1 MDPSTSGVG
10 TEPASFRDPS
20 STVFY
25 VDGRV
30 LRGLS
35 KQGAEDYEALAATRF
50 FPQVV
55 QAGQIIGTRSLPVE
69 DLPAAAGASDPA
81 WALVLEHDRV
91 PVVSYP
97 YEWTFSMLKSAALL
111 HLDLLQQ
118 GLAEGQT
125 MKDGYAYNVQ
135 FVGARPVFIDVGSF
149 EPARQGEPWAGY
161 RQFCQTFLYPL
172 LLTAHKGVR
181 FQPWLRGAVQGIAP
195 RDIRPL
201 FRGRDLL
208 RAGVLKHVV
217 LHQAMDARFSKA
229 RASDTRQ
236 ELQEAGF
243 STELQAATVKAIRKL
258 VAKLR
263 WRAGESAWSDYQCT
277 STYTDSEKERKQA
290 FVRRTVAAA
299 PVRLCYDLGAND
311 GTYSRVAA
319 EHAGYVVAAD
329 SDDLTVD
336 LLFQSLAKEGEERIL
351 PITLDLCDP
360 SPGLGWRGRERSAF
374 FERGRPDVVLA
385 LALIHHLAI
394 TGNVP
399 LAELVHWW
407 HGLGARL
414 VVEFVDPED
423 PMADRLL
430 ANKPPGMHG
439 DYRRAV
445 FERLLEERFEVLARE
460 ELPSGTR
467 VLYHAVPKPSHV
479 QPAAEPGHA

>member
-1 MDPSTSGVG
+1 VADPSTSGAG

-25 VDGRV
+25 LNGRV

-35 KQGAEDYEALAATRF
+35 KQGAADYETLAATRF
-50 FPQVV
+50 FPEAV
-55 QAGQIIGTRSLPVE
+55 QAGQVVGTRALPEE
-69 DLPAAAGASDPA
+69 DLPAAAGGSS
-81 WALVLEHDRV
+81 WAMVLEHDRV
-91 PVVSYP
+91 PVISYP
-97 YEWTFSMLKSAALL
+97 YEWTFSMLKAAALL
-111 HLDLLQQ
+111 HLDLLQR

-125 MKDGYAYNVQ
+125 MKDGYAYNLQ
-135 FVGARPVFIDVGSF
+135 FVGSRPLFIDVGSF
-149 EPARQGEPWAGY
+149 EPARPGEPWAGY

-181 FQPWLRGAVQGIAP
+181 FQPWLRGAVQGISP
-195 RDIRPL
+195 GDIRPL
-201 FRGRDLL
+201 FTGLDVFKR
-208 RAGVLKHVV
+208 GVLKHVV
-217 LHQAMDARFSKA
+217 LHQAMDARFSKS

-236 ELQEAGF
+236 ELQKAGF
-243 STELQAATVKAIRKL
+243 STELQAAAVKAIRKL
-258 VAKLR
+258 VAGLR
-263 WRAGESAWSDYQCT
+263 WKASDSAWSDYQRT
-277 STYTDSEKERKQA
+277 STYSDDEKVRKQA
-290 FVRRTVAAA
+290 FVRKSVATA

-319 EHAGYVVAAD
+319 EHSGYVVAAD

-336 LLFQSLAKEGEERIL
+336 LMFQALAKEGEERIL

-374 FERGRPDVVLA
+374 FDRDRPDVVLS

-399 LAELVHWW
+399 LAELLDWW
-407 HGLGARL
+407 HGLGGRL
-414 VVEFVDPED
+414 VVEFVDPQD

-430 ANKPPGMHG
+430 ANKPAGMHG
-439 DYRRAV
+439 DYRRPV
-445 FERLLEERFEVLARE
+445 FERLLEERFEVLDRE

-467 VLYHAVPKPSHV
+467 VLYHAAPKPSR
-479 QPAAEPGHA
+479 A

>member
-1 MDPSTSGVG
+1 MGPSTSGVG
-10 TEPASFRDPS
+10 TEPASFRDPA

-25 VDGRV
+25 LDGHV

-35 KQGAEDYEALAATRF
+35 KQGAADYEALTATRF
-50 FPQVV
+50 FPQAV
-55 QAGQIIGTRSLPVE
+55 QAGQIVGTRTVPE
-69 DLPAAAGASDPA
+69 EELPAADGDSS
-81 WALVLEHDRV
+81 WAMVLEHDRI

-97 YEWTFSMLKSAALL
+97 YEWTFSMLKAAALL

-125 MKDGYAYNVQ
+125 MKDGYAYNLQ

-149 EPARQGEPWAGY
+149 EQARPGEPWAGY

-172 LLTAHKGVR
+172 LLTAYKGVR

-195 RDIRPL
+195 GDIRPL
-201 FRGRDLL
+201 FTGFDVFKR
-208 RAGVLKHVV
+208 GVLKHVV

-229 RASDTRQ
+229 RASDTRR
-236 ELQEAGF
+236 ELQRAGF

-258 VAKLR
+258 VAGLR
-263 WRAGESAWSDYQCT
+263 WKAGESAWSDYQRT
-277 STYTDSEKERKQA
+277 STYTDAEKERKQA
-290 FVRRTVAAA
+290 FVRRSVAAA
-299 PVRLCYDLGAND
+299 PAPLCYDLGAND

-336 LLFQSLAKEGEERIL
+336 LLFQALSKEGERRIL

-374 FERGRPDVVLA
+374 FDRDRPDVVLA

-399 LAELVHWW
+399 LAELVDWW

-430 ANKPPGMHG
+430 ANKPAGMHG

-445 FERLLEERFEVLARE
+445 FERLLEERFQVLERE

-467 VLYHAVPKPSHV
+467 VLYHAAPKPSR
-479 QPAAEPGHA
+479 A

>member
-1 MDPSTSGVG
+1 MDPLTSGVG
-10 TEPASFRDPS
+10 IEPASFRDPA

-25 VDGRV
+25 LDGRV

-35 KQGAEDYEALAATRF
+35 KQGAADYETLAATRF
-50 FPQVV
+50 FPRAV
-55 QAGQIIGTRSLPVE
+55 QAGQIVGTRALPE
-69 DLPAAAGASDPA
+69 GDLPAVDGGSS
-81 WALVLEHDRV
+81 WAMVLEHDRV

-97 YEWTFSMLKSAALL
+97 YEWTFSMLKAAAL
-111 HLDLLQQ
+111 
-118 GLAEGQT
+118 
-125 MKDGYAYNVQ
+125 
-135 FVGARPVFIDVGSF
+135 IDVGSF
-149 EPARQGEPWAGY
+149 EPARPGEPWAGY

-181 FQPWLRGAVQGIAP
+181 FQPWLRGAVQGITP
-195 RDIRPL
+195 GDMRPL
-201 FRGRDLL
+201 FRGLDVFKP
-208 RAGVLKHVV
+208 GVLKHVV

-236 ELQEAGF
+236 ELQKAGF
-243 STELQAATVKAIRKL
+243 STELQAATVKAVRKL
-258 VAKLR
+258 VAGLR
-263 WRAGESAWSDYQCT
+263 WRAGESAWSDYQRT

-290 FVRRTVAAA
+290 FVRRSVATA

-319 EHAGYVVAAD
+319 EHASYVVAAD
-329 SDDLTVD
+329 GDELTVD
-336 LLFQSLAKEGEERIL
+336 LMFQALSKGGDQRIL

-360 SPGLGWRGRERSAF
+360 SPGLGWRGRERAAF
-374 FERGRPDVVLA
+374 FDRDRPDVVLA

-399 LAELVHWW
+399 LAELVDWW

-439 DYRRAV
+439 DYRRPV
-445 FERLLEERFEVLARE
+445 FERVLEERFQVLDRE

-467 VLYHAVPKPSHV
+467 VLYHAAPKPGR
-479 QPAAEPGHA
+479 A